1 MRKDDEKTSPAT
13 PSSLKLGLLKC
24 IYTFLFTRTR
34 MHFMQQNVYIHFLSR
49 TRNCVFINTYTKHLY
64 NQSKDSHYLCFNDQV
79 EKTVYSNL
87 FQESARPFVE
97 FCFCNRFKEYQVP
110 GSVLSQ
116 SEPSLLRKLDLN
128 QWLNATVHFDVVIP
142 INFDNS
148 SSHWTRTLRVA
159 QVDWLGASVHYKS
172 VDFMVLSFTWLFLR
186 LLASGTVQFSSSIF
200 QFDFI
205 CLSFRSVVTFVSTA
219 VCHSHSYI
227 RCTCSSSFSAA
238 FVLFTI
244 YCWCSLMRSPYFDF
258 TSFVFYTAVR
268 GHILL

>member
-1 MRKDDEKTSPAT
+1 M
-13 PSSLKLGLLKC
+13 
-24 IYTFLFTRTR
+24 
-34 MHFMQQNVYIHFLSR
+34 
-49 TRNCVFINTYTKHLY
+49 
-64 NQSKDSHYLCFNDQV
+64 CFNDQD
-79 EKTVYSNL
+79 EKTVYSNR

-116 SEPSLLRKLDLN
+116 LEPSLLRKLDLN
-128 QWLNATVHFDVVIP
+128 QWLNATVHFDVFIP

-172 VDFMVLSFTWLFLR
+172 VDFMVLSLTWLFLR

-205 CLSFRSVVTFVSTA
+205 RLFFRSVVTFVSTA
-219 VCHSHSYI
+219 VRHSHSYI
-227 RCTCSSSFSAA
+227 RYTCSSSFSAA
-238 FVLFTI
+238 FVSFTVRYSHCVRHTPFI
-244 YCWCSLMRSPYFDF
+244 DGVRLHEVRISILLRSCFILQF
-258 TSFVFYTAVR
+258 VVTSFYNKAHSF
-268 GHILL
+268 